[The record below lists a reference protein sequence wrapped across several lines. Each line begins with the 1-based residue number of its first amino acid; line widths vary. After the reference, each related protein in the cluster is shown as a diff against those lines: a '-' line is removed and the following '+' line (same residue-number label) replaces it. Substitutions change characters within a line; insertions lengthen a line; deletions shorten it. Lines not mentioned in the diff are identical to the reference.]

1 MTAHPTVA
9 HIRELPASLEGSV
22 TADLID
28 ENGHMNVRHYFDL
41 QELAGVA
48 LFNRLGV
55 DESYPA
61 RTGFGVFTLEQH
73 VTYLSE
79 CLPNEKF
86 SVHLRLV
93 ALSDKTMHTIG
104 YLVNDST
111 DTLAHVVENMVAHVD
126 LSTRKVISWPEDI
139 RHALEAATAADPN
152 WTPHTAGCLKT
163 R

>member
-1 MTAHPTVA
+1 MPNPAVWLARSAYVVGLGCTKARQTEERHVTAHPSVA

-22 TADLID
+22 TDDLID
-28 ENGHMNVRHYFDL
+28 ENGHMNVRHYFNL

-48 LFNRLGV
+48 MFNQLGV

-104 YLVNDST
+104 YL
-111 DTLAHVVENMVAHVD
+111 
-126 LSTRKVISWPEDI
+126 
-139 RHALEAATAADPN
+139 
-152 WTPHTAGCLKT
+152 
-163 R
+163 